1 MNPRPS
7 DYKSDAL
14 PAELRQRSQILLRIA
29 EQARKLQGR
38 SKYLARC
45 WPALWKSTNQVATLG
60 NPAGKSRTSTAV
72 GLRPNVMGGSMKTR
86 GWMVVGAGILLAG
99 IGFWGYARWSPK
111 PEFQRNSLLASMP
124 VNASTIIFA
133 DVGEFRGSP
142 FAAQLRGWVPR
153 QEADPE
159 YTQFLQATGFDYER
173 DLNHVALAL
182 IRNGRDN
189 TSVFALADGRF
200 DANKIRAYALQSGTR
215 EWQGAREIFSVPG
228 GASRPSLSFTFLR
241 KDRIALTN
249 GPDLAALLTAS
260 PSRMDAREWQERFDR
275 LAGSPLFV
283 VIRREGASGSLLP
296 GFESSQLS
304 TLLAKL
310 PWITLAGKPGSGGLE
325 VIAEGE
331 CPEETTQR
339 QLEDFLKGVL
349 LLAQAGLAGPKIR
362 QQLDPQTRD
371 AYLELLQGAE
381 VSRID
386 RGETKAVRLIFEV
399 TPKFL
404 EAVRTLPLL
413 PSPQTPANQP
423 PRRPRHRSRPAR

>member
-1 MNPRPS
+1 
-7 DYKSDAL
+7 
-14 PAELRQRSQILLRIA
+14 
-29 EQARKLQGR
+29 
-38 SKYLARC
+38 
-45 WPALWKSTNQVATLG
+45 
-60 NPAGKSRTSTAV
+60 
-72 GLRPNVMGGSMKTR
+72 MGISMTTR
-86 GWMVVGAGILLAG
+86 GWMAVAAGLLLAG
-99 IGFWGYARWSPK
+99 LGFWGYARWSPK
-111 PEFQRNSLLASMP
+111 PEFQRNSLLASLP
-124 VNASTIIFA
+124 VNASTIVFA

-142 FAAQLRGWVPR
+142 FAAQLRGWVPQ

-159 YTQFLQATGFDYER
+159 YTQFLQAT
-173 DLNHVALAL
+173 ALAL
-182 IRNGRDN
+182 IRNGRDHA
-189 TSVFALADGRF
+189 TVFALADGRF
-200 DANKIRAYALQSGTR
+200 DASKIRAYALQSGTH

-228 GASRPSLSFTFLR
+228 GANRRRLSFTFLR

-260 PSRMDAREWQERFDR
+260 PSRMDAREWQERFHR

-283 VIRREGASGSLLP
+283 VIRQEASGGSLLP
-296 GFESSQLS
+296 EPPVGFQSPQLS
-304 TLLAKL
+304 TLLAKV
-310 PWITLAGKPGSGGLE
+310 PWITLAGKPSSGGLE

-331 CPEETTQR
+331 CPEEATQR
-339 QLEDFLKGVL
+339 QLEDLLKGVL

-362 QQLDPQTRD
+362 RQLDPQTRD

-404 EAVRTLPLL
+404 EAVRTVRVL

-423 PRRPRHRSRPAR
+423 PRRPPHRSRPAR